1 MTTAN
6 DTAVIAVTEKG
17 LALAKSVNAEIPS
30 DLYYPEKLGGNYASV
45 ADCFIELFNNY
56 KNIVAIM
63 AQGIVTRMIAPHIK
77 SKYTDPAI
85 VTCDEVGRF
94 AISTLSGHEGG
105 ANVLAHMVASI
116 TGADPVITTATEA
129 NRTCILGIGCRKDTP
144 KDEIIEAV
152 RNGCADAGIT
162 LEDIRLMASAWVK
175 KNEQGILEA
184 SKELGLYL
192 RFLPE
197 RYYKNENYNFTP
209 QEAPMKHFGIPAV
222 AEPSAIL
229 AGVNPRL
236 ILQRQTYGNVTIAIA
251 KEELAND

>member
-1 MTTAN
+1 MTTVN

-17 LALAKSVNAEIPS
+17 LSLAEIIHAEIPS
-30 DLYYPEKLGGNYASV
+30 DIYFPEKLGGNYSSIAN
-45 ADCFIELFNNY
+45 CFAELFVNY
-56 KNIVAIM
+56 KNIIAIM

-105 ANVLAHMVASI
+105 ANILAHLVSSI

-129 NRTCILGIGCRKDTP
+129 NRTYIIGIGCRKDTP
-144 KDEIIEAV
+144 KSDVITAI
-152 RNGCADAGIT
+152 NQGCADANIT
-162 LEDIRLMASAWVK
+162 TEDVRLLTSAWVK
-175 KNEQGILEA
+175 KDEAGIIESA
-184 SKELGLYL
+184 KELGIYL

-197 RYYKNENYNFTP
+197 SYYKNKNYNFTE
-209 QEAPMKHFGIPAV
+209 QDAPMKHFGIPGV

-229 AGVNPRL
+229 AGINPKL
-236 ILQRQTYGNVTIAIA
+236 VLKRQTYGDVTIAIA
-251 KEELAND
+251 KEGLTNG